1 MGNQQSGPLI
11 NPLQQLLAAKAQQ
24 QQQVPDTRADIEKKR
39 VELNMSKND
48 TKAKQSEFDK
58 LVPSEAEQRI
68 MDKANLE
75 LADYLNTTEKIY
87 NTQQKL
93 YDQTLDQIDHLANS
107 PTLIITEKYKKEMEQ
122 KEAHL
127 SNQYMINKEKA
138 FTERRRF
145 LDSNPQEGVS
155 GIGWL
160 ASVDEQILAVFWL
173 SYLLFIIS
181 SIVMFMI
188 NYGANYLGSVNNMVI
203 VGIFVFSILVYVGHV
218 SIKTFAVN

>member
-1 MGNQQSGPLI
+1 MGNAQSGSQI
-11 NPLQQLLAAKAQQ
+11 NSLQQIIANRVK
-24 QQQVPDTRADIEKKR
+24 QQVPDTRTDIEKKR

-48 TKAKQSEFDK
+48 TKAKQDEFDK
-58 LVPSEAEQRI
+58 LVPTEAQQRI
-68 MDKANLE
+68 MEKATNDMNQYISSTSKL
-75 LADYLNTTEKIY
+75 Y

-93 YDQTLDQIDHLANS
+93 FDQTLDQIDNLANS
-107 PTLIITEKYKKEMEQ
+107 PTFVIAEKYKKEIEK
-122 KEAHL
+122 KEADI

-188 NYGANYLGSVNNMVI
+188 NYGEQYLGTVKNMALT
-203 VGIFVFSILVYVGHV
+203 GTLVFAILVYVGHM
-218 SIKTFAVN
+218 SIKIFAVI